1 MIRPIVSL
9 FYTFAQ
15 VSLKTVFSSHLC
27 QLAISNSFLV
37 LTGQLVMTS
46 SQSTIFFKWWEFF
59 TTNKWISVYA
69 LFQWLKIVILSLIKF
84 LQNSLCYFHGLL
96 GLNSLRRLHFGICD
110 ICDFHGLSA
119 TSWVNVIFMAFS
131 ASTASTLVF
140 VTSVTST
147 ASQSLLPPGSMLF
160 SWPPRP
166 PNRDDPG

>member
-69 LFQWLKIVILSLIKF
+69 LFQWLKIVIMSQEIRTKF
-84 LQNSLCYFHGLL
+84 F
-96 GLNSLRRLHFGICD
+96 
-110 ICDFHGLSA
+110 
-119 TSWVNVIFMAFS
+119 
-131 ASTASTLVF
+131 
-140 VTSVTST
+140 
-147 ASQSLLPPGSMLF
+147 MLF
-160 SWPPRP
+160 SWPSRP
-166 PNRDDPG
+166 QWPPQPPLWYL